1 MPFVIELGYNM
12 RKAAH
17 LAAWFALQA
26 GGSIHARKL
35 AALAYLADRR
45 FLDRYDEPILFDH
58 LVSGEQGPVAA
69 TFQGLLNGDIND
81 AEWDSLIAA
90 EAGHKIGISQ
100 PQTAEADLDEL
111 SEAELEVLR
120 TAWDD
125 FGHMDLA
132 ALANHASTECPEWEH
147 STASFEAIPY
157 SRVFKFLGR
166 HELSGALADDIAA
179 RMELNATLAR
189 IDHDV
194 ASPRVA

>member
-1 MPFVIELGYNM
+1 
-12 RKAAH
+12 
-17 LAAWFALQA
+17 
-26 GGSIHARKL
+26 
-35 AALAYLADRR
+35 
-45 FLDRYDEPILFDH
+45 
-58 LVSGEQGPVAA
+58 
-69 TFQGLLNGDIND
+69 
-81 AEWDSLIAA
+81 
-90 EAGHKIGISQ
+90 
-100 PQTAEADLDEL
+100 
-111 SEAELEVLR
+111 
-120 TAWDD
+120 
-125 FGHMDLA
+125 MDLA